1 MAFATRVIA
10 SALIIAAI
18 SVISRRVPLFGAIIA
33 SLPLTSMLAMV
44 WLYRDT
50 RDAQQVIEL
59 SNAIF
64 WMVVPSLV
72 FFLTLSLLL
81 KNRTEFWPALAG
93 ASVVMIVAYTVYLR
107 LIAVFGIR
115 L

>member
-18 SVISRRVPLFGAIIA
+18 SVVSRRVPLFGAIIA

-81 KNRTEFWPALAG
+81 KNRTGFWPALAG

-107 LIAVFGIR
+107 LLAVFGIR